1 MHGRNCSGGAEMLG
15 EGWCWITEEAA
26 CAGRTLVW
34 ALLGEVS
41 QSWLGKFEGQG
52 RRPHELPWGN
62 RTPELQ
68 ACLSELEKWLWDCRV
83 SWRNSRCRHLG
94 APAPFSLGLLAG
106 RSPGHSQ
113 ATQATDLWLS

>member
-1 MHGRNCSGGAEMLG
+1 MHGRNRSGGAVMLG

-41 QSWLGKFEGQG
+41 ESWLGKFEGQG

-68 ACLSELEKWLWDCRV
+68 AAFL
-83 SWRNSRCRHLG
+83 SWRSGCG
-94 APAPFSLGLLAG
+94 TVG
-106 RSPGHSQ
+106 SPGGTPDADTWVLLLCSP
-113 ATQATDLWLS
+113 